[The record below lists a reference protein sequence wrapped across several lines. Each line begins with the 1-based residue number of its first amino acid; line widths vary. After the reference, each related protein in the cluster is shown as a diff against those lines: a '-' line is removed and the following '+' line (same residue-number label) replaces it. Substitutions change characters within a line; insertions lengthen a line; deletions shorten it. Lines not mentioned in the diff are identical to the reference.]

1 MLVHGRTDRRR
12 LRDRAQ
18 WAGARLLASL
28 PPRLQVR
35 LAGGAPV
42 VVDGQTLH
50 PELQVL
56 LHARERMGGRSLAE
70 LTPERA
76 RRLTRAEARAAAG
89 RPTQVGAVR
98 DLEIPGPA
106 GPLPA
111 RHYAPVETGGPHPL
125 LVYLH
130 GGGFVLGDLDVHD
143 EPCRVL
149 CRHSG
154 VHVLSV
160 DYRLAPECPFPA
172 AIDDAMAAFEWAN
185 ANAAE
190 LGADPARVAVG
201 GDSAG
206 GNLAAHVARDARQ
219 RPVLQLLIYPAADMD
234 TERPSQSLF
243 AEGFYLTAAD
253 RDWYHGHYMGG
264 AGDEDPRRRPLTE
277 GDLAGLPPA
286 FVVTAAFDPL
296 RDEGEAYA
304 DALHA
309 AGTPVLL
316 RRFDG
321 LVHAFINMVGVSP
334 ACRDALVEVAGTLR
348 GLLRTTD
355 EERSR

>member
-1 MLVHGRTDRRR
+1 LLVHGRTNRRR

-18 WAGARLLASL
+18 WAGSRLLTAL
-28 PPRLQVR
+28 PPSLQLRLS
-35 LAGGAPV
+35 GGAPV

-50 PELQVL
+50 PELQLL
-56 LHARERMGGRSLAE
+56 LHVRERIRTTALSE
-70 LTPERA
+70 LTPEHA
-76 RRLTRAEARAAAG
+76 RGFTRAEARACAG
-89 RPTQVGAVR
+89 RPTPVGAVR

-106 GPLPA
+106 GPLRA
-111 RHYAPVETGGPHPL
+111 RHYAPAETGGPHPL

-130 GGGFVLGDLDVHD
+130 GGGFVLGDLDLYD

-149 CRHSG
+149 CRHGG

-160 DYRLAPECPFPA
+160 DYRLAPEAPFPA
-172 AIDDAMAAFEWAN
+172 AIDDAVAALEWAHV
-185 ANAAE
+185 NAAA
-190 LGADPARVAVG
+190 LGADSERVAVG

-206 GNLAAHVARDARQ
+206 GNLAAQAARDAHH
-219 RPVLQLLIYPAADMD
+219 RPCLQLLIYPAADMV
-234 TERPSQSLF
+234 TERPSHTLF

-264 AGDEDPRRRPLTE
+264 VEDDDPRRRPLTE

-304 DALHA
+304 DALRA

-321 LVHAFINMVGVSP
+321 LVHAFINMAGVSP

-348 GLLRTTD
+348 GLLGATD

>member
-1 MLVHGRTDRRR
+1 
-12 LRDRAQ
+12 
-18 WAGARLLASL
+18 
-28 PPRLQVR
+28 
-35 LAGGAPV
+35 
-42 VVDGQTLH
+42 
-50 PELQVL
+50 
-56 LHARERMGGRSLAE
+56 
-70 LTPERA
+70 
-76 RRLTRAEARAAAG
+76 
-89 RPTQVGAVR
+89 
-98 DLEIPGPA
+98 
-106 GPLPA
+106 
-111 RHYAPVETGGPHPL
+111 
-125 LVYLH
+125 
-130 GGGFVLGDLDVHD
+130 
-143 EPCRVL
+143 
-149 CRHSG
+149 
-154 VHVLSV
+154 VLSV

-172 AIDDAMAAFEWAN
+172 AIDDAMAAFEWAT

-190 LGADPARVAVG
+190 LGADPRRVAVG